1 MESRDTPTKFVLDV
15 VALLEALGDR
25 EYIPVFLEML
35 EYDGPD
41 VEGAVAALIEHKQ
54 VNQDWIER
62 LAAFNDEYAG
72 AFDFELGELRSATA
86 GGSAEQSSR
95 EAERRAISCRQQIRR
110 HSSCSTQSRRLTR
123 LARKKQSRFYV

>member
-41 VEGAVAALIEHKQ
+41 VEGAVAALVEHKQ

-72 AFDFELGELRSATA
+72 AFDSELEELRVGFAAQNANTA
-86 GGSAEQSSR
+86 A
-95 EAERRAISCRQQIRR
+95 
-110 HSSCSTQSRRLTR
+110 
-123 LARKKQSRFYV
+123 

>member
-35 EYDGPD
+35 DCDGPD
-41 VEGAVAALIEHKQ
+41 VEGAVAALVEHKQ

-72 AFDFELGELRSATA
+72 AFDFELEELRAGLAAQNAATVA
-86 GGSAEQSSR
+86 
-95 EAERRAISCRQQIRR
+95 
-110 HSSCSTQSRRLTR
+110 
-123 LARKKQSRFYV
+123 

>member
-1 MESRDTPTKFVLDV
+1 MESRDTPIKFVLDV

-41 VEGAVAALIEHKQ
+41 VEGAVAALVEHKQ

-62 LAAFNDEYAG
+62 LVAFNDEYAG
-72 AFDFELGELRSATA
+72 AFDFELEELRVGFAAQNANTA
-86 GGSAEQSSR
+86 A
-95 EAERRAISCRQQIRR
+95 
-110 HSSCSTQSRRLTR
+110 
-123 LARKKQSRFYV
+123 

>member
-35 EYDGPD
+35 DCDGPD
-41 VEGAVAALIEHKQ
+41 VEGAVAALVEHKQ

-62 LAAFNDEYAG
+62 LAAFNDKYAG
-72 AFDFELGELRSATA
+72 AFDFELGELRAGFAAQNANTA
-86 GGSAEQSSR
+86 A
-95 EAERRAISCRQQIRR
+95 
-110 HSSCSTQSRRLTR
+110 
-123 LARKKQSRFYV
+123 

>member
-1 MESRDTPTKFVLDV
+1 MESRATPTKFVLDV
-15 VALLEALGDR
+15 VALLEALDDR

-41 VEGAVAALIEHKQ
+41 VEGAVAALVEHKQ

-72 AFDFELGELRSATA
+72 AFDFELEELRAGFAAQNAATTA
-86 GGSAEQSSR
+86 
-95 EAERRAISCRQQIRR
+95 
-110 HSSCSTQSRRLTR
+110 
-123 LARKKQSRFYV
+123 

>member
-41 VEGAVAALIEHKQ
+41 VEGAVAALVEHKQ

-72 AFDFELGELRSATA
+72 AFDFELEELRVGFAAQNADTA
-86 GGSAEQSSR
+86 A
-95 EAERRAISCRQQIRR
+95 
-110 HSSCSTQSRRLTR
+110 
-123 LARKKQSRFYV
+123 

>member
-41 VEGAVAALIEHKQ
+41 VEGAVAALVEHKQ
-54 VNQDWIER
+54 VNEDWIER

-72 AFDFELGELRSATA
+72 AFDSELEELRAGFAAQNAATA
-86 GGSAEQSSR
+86 A
-95 EAERRAISCRQQIRR
+95 
-110 HSSCSTQSRRLTR
+110 
-123 LARKKQSRFYV
+123 

>member
-41 VEGAVAALIEHKQ
+41 VEGAVAALVEH
-54 VNQDWIER
+54 
-62 LAAFNDEYAG
+62 
-72 AFDFELGELRSATA
+72 
-86 GGSAEQSSR
+86 
-95 EAERRAISCRQQIRR
+95 
-110 HSSCSTQSRRLTR
+110 
-123 LARKKQSRFYV
+123 

>member
-41 VEGAVAALIEHKQ
+41 VEGAVAALVEHKQ

-62 LAAFNDEYAG
+62 LVAFNDEYAG
-72 AFDFELGELRSATA
+72 AFDFELEELRVGFAAQNANTA
-86 GGSAEQSSR
+86 A
-95 EAERRAISCRQQIRR
+95 
-110 HSSCSTQSRRLTR
+110 
-123 LARKKQSRFYV
+123 

>member
-35 EYDGPD
+35 DCDGPD
-41 VEGAVAALIEHKQ
+41 VEGAVAALVEHKQ

-72 AFDFELGELRSATA
+72 AFDFELEELRAGFAAQNANTA
-86 GGSAEQSSR
+86 A
-95 EAERRAISCRQQIRR
+95 
-110 HSSCSTQSRRLTR
+110 
-123 LARKKQSRFYV
+123 

>member
-35 EYDGPD
+35 EYDG
-41 VEGAVAALIEHKQ
+41 AVAALVEHKQ

-72 AFDFELGELRSATA
+72 AFDFELRELRTGFAAQNADTA
-86 GGSAEQSSR
+86 A
-95 EAERRAISCRQQIRR
+95 
-110 HSSCSTQSRRLTR
+110 
-123 LARKKQSRFYV
+123 

>member
-15 VALLEALGDR
+15 VALLEALDDR

-41 VEGAVAALIEHKQ
+41 VEGAVAALVEHKQ

-62 LAAFNDEYAG
+62 LAAFNTSMP
-72 AFDFELGELRSATA
+72 ELLILNSKNSA
-86 GGSAEQSSR
+86 
-95 EAERRAISCRQQIRR
+95 RASQCKMPILL
-110 HSSCSTQSRRLTR
+110 HS
-123 LARKKQSRFYV
+123 

>member
-1 MESRDTPTKFVLDV
+1 MESRDTPTKCVLDV

-41 VEGAVAALIEHKQ
+41 VEGAVAALVEHKQ

-62 LAAFNDEYAG
+62 LALFNDEYAG
-72 AFDFELGELRSATA
+72 AFDFELEELRAGLAAQNAATVA
-86 GGSAEQSSR
+86 
-95 EAERRAISCRQQIRR
+95 
-110 HSSCSTQSRRLTR
+110 
-123 LARKKQSRFYV
+123 

>member
-15 VALLEALGDR
+15 VALLEALDDR

-54 VNQDWIER
+54 VNQDWIDR

-72 AFDFELGELRSATA
+72 AFDFELEELRAGFAAQNAATTA
-86 GGSAEQSSR
+86 
-95 EAERRAISCRQQIRR
+95 
-110 HSSCSTQSRRLTR
+110 
-123 LARKKQSRFYV
+123 

>member
-35 EYDGPD
+35 DCDGPD
-41 VEGAVAALIEHKQ
+41 VEGAVAALVEHKQ

-62 LAAFNDEYAG
+62 LVAFNDEYAG
-72 AFDFELGELRSATA
+72 AFDFELEELRAGFAAQNANTA
-86 GGSAEQSSR
+86 A
-95 EAERRAISCRQQIRR
+95 
-110 HSSCSTQSRRLTR
+110 
-123 LARKKQSRFYV
+123 

>member
-15 VALLEALGDR
+15 VALLEALDDR

-41 VEGAVAALIEHKQ
+41 VEGAVAALVEHKQ

-72 AFDFELGELRSATA
+72 AFDSELEELRTGFAEQNAATA
-86 GGSAEQSSR
+86 A
-95 EAERRAISCRQQIRR
+95 
-110 HSSCSTQSRRLTR
+110 
-123 LARKKQSRFYV
+123 

>member
-1 MESRDTPTKFVLDV
+1 MQSRDTPTKFVLDV
-15 VALLEALGDR
+15 VALLEALDDR

-41 VEGAVAALIEHKQ
+41 VEGAVAALVEHKQ

-72 AFDFELGELRSATA
+72 AFDFELEELRAGFAAQNAATA
-86 GGSAEQSSR
+86 A
-95 EAERRAISCRQQIRR
+95 
-110 HSSCSTQSRRLTR
+110 
-123 LARKKQSRFYV
+123 

>member
-35 EYDGPD
+35 DCDGPD
-41 VEGAVAALIEHKQ
+41 VEGAVAALVEHKQ

-72 AFDFELGELRSATA
+72 AFGFELRELRTGFAAQNADTA
-86 GGSAEQSSR
+86 A
-95 EAERRAISCRQQIRR
+95 
-110 HSSCSTQSRRLTR
+110 
-123 LARKKQSRFYV
+123 

>member
-15 VALLEALGDR
+15 VALLEALDDR

-41 VEGAVAALIEHKQ
+41 VEGAVVALIEHKQ

-72 AFDFELGELRSATA
+72 AFDFELGELRAATA
-86 GGSAEQSSR
+86 GVSAEQSSR
-95 EAERRAISCRQQIRR
+95 EAERIEISCRQQRRFGRIR
-110 HSSCSTQSRRLTR
+110 SD
-123 LARKKQSRFYV
+123 RKH

>member
-41 VEGAVAALIEHKQ
+41 VEGAVAALVEHKQ

-62 LAAFNDEYAG
+62 LVAFNDEYAG
-72 AFDFELGELRSATA
+72 AFDFELEELRVGFAAQNADTA
-86 GGSAEQSSR
+86 A
-95 EAERRAISCRQQIRR
+95 
-110 HSSCSTQSRRLTR
+110 
-123 LARKKQSRFYV
+123 

>member
-15 VALLEALGDR
+15 VALLEALDDR
-25 EYIPVFLEML
+25 EYIPVFLEMV

-41 VEGAVAALIEHKQ
+41 VEGAVAALVEHKQ

-72 AFDFELGELRSATA
+72 AFDFELEELRAGFAAQNAATTA
-86 GGSAEQSSR
+86 
-95 EAERRAISCRQQIRR
+95 
-110 HSSCSTQSRRLTR
+110 
-123 LARKKQSRFYV
+123 

>member
-41 VEGAVAALIEHKQ
+41 VEGAVAALVEHKQ

-62 LAAFNDEYAG
+62 LVAFNDEYAG
-72 AFDFELGELRSATA
+72 AFDFELEELRAGFAAQNADTA
-86 GGSAEQSSR
+86 A
-95 EAERRAISCRQQIRR
+95 
-110 HSSCSTQSRRLTR
+110 
-123 LARKKQSRFYV
+123 

>member
-1 MESRDTPTKFVLDV
+1 MESRDTPIKFVLDV

-41 VEGAVAALIEHKQ
+41 VEGAVAALVEHKQ

-72 AFDFELGELRSATA
+72 AFDFELEELRAGFAAQNANTA
-86 GGSAEQSSR
+86 A
-95 EAERRAISCRQQIRR
+95 
-110 HSSCSTQSRRLTR
+110 
-123 LARKKQSRFYV
+123 

>member
-41 VEGAVAALIEHKQ
+41 VEGAVAALVAHTQ

-62 LAAFNDEYAG
+62 LVAVNDEYAG
-72 AFDFELGELRSATA
+72 AFDFELEELRAGFAAQNANTA
-86 GGSAEQSSR
+86 A
-95 EAERRAISCRQQIRR
+95 
-110 HSSCSTQSRRLTR
+110 
-123 LARKKQSRFYV
+123 

>member
-41 VEGAVAALIEHKQ
+41 VEGAVAALVEHKQ

-62 LAAFNDEYAG
+62 LVAFNDEYAG
-72 AFDFELGELRSATA
+72 AFDFELEDLRVGFAAQNANTA
-86 GGSAEQSSR
+86 A
-95 EAERRAISCRQQIRR
+95 
-110 HSSCSTQSRRLTR
+110 
-123 LARKKQSRFYV
+123 